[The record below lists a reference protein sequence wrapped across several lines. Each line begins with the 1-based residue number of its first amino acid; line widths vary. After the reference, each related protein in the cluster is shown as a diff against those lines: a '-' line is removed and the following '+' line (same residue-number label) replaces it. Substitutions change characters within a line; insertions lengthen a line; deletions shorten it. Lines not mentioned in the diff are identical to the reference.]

1 MSAGCTRCDAAP
13 RDARAKLGVVAE
25 SYRARLA
32 KLIGGRIRAAY
43 APLLAALPRLAAA
56 SVEARADAALRK
68 DASPIVEAA
77 RLASAAGE
85 GWGGGFS
92 RDLRAEIERAS
103 LNVTSKTRLD
113 LRRKLDVH
121 PDRRVNGIRIAES
134 PKLQP
139 IIEGFAAENAALIT
153 GIAPRLAS
161 EVQALVVAGLT
172 AGTPHERLARQI
184 RDRLDVSA
192 NRAEMIAIDQV
203 GKLDGQLSAQRAQDL
218 GVTHFWWRS
227 SNDERV
233 RGNPDGKYP
242 KATPSHFERNG
253 QRYAYADPPKGRNG
267 EPELPGT
274 AINCRCFAEADLS
287 TIAGAQQ
294 PEGQEAGEGAAP
306 AKSVDDLE
314 AEADRMVRE
323 VEEMLARQQAE
334 IERLSVPPPEE
345 PEPTVAA
352 VDIPLE
358 NQWHETQAQILQQQL
373 TTMEP
378 AAAETAIARYRRWKR
393 RGAQV
398 RRDEAPDEPN
408 SDAAR

>member
-1 MSAGCTRCDAAP
+1 MGAGCTRCDAAP
-13 RDARAKLGVVAE
+13 RDARVKIGVVAE

-32 KLIGGRIRAAY
+32 KLVGGRIRAAY
-43 APLLAALPRLAAA
+43 TPLLAALPRLAAA
-56 SVEARADAALRK
+56 SVEARADSSTRR
-68 DASPIVEAA
+68 DASPVDEAS
-77 RLASAAGE
+77 RLARDAE
-85 GWGGGFS
+85 REFGGGFAQQVRS
-92 RDLRAEIERAS
+92 EIKRAA
-103 LNVTSKTRLD
+103 LNVSSKTKTD
-113 LRRKLDVH
+113 LRRKLDKH
-121 PDRRVNGIRIAES
+121 EDRRVNAVKLTDS
-134 PKLQP
+134 PRLKP
-139 IIEGFAAENAALIT
+139 IIDGFAAENAALIT
-153 GIAPRLAS
+153 GISPRLSS

-242 KATPSHFERNG
+242 KANPSHFDRNG
-253 QRYAYADPPKGRNG
+253 QRFAYGDPPKGRNG

-274 AINCRCFAEADLS
+274 AINCRCFGEPDLS
-287 TIAGAQQ
+287 TIAGTQQ

-306 AKSVDDLE
+306 ARSVDDLE

-334 IERLSVPPPEE
+334 IERMTAQPE
-345 PEPTVAA
+345 PEPEPEPPSRET
-352 VDIPLE
+352 PLDD
-358 NQWHETQAQILQQQL
+358 QWQEAQAQILAQQMA
-373 TTMEP
+373 TMDP
-378 AAAETAIARYRRWKR
+378 LAVETALARHRRWKR
-393 RGAQV
+393 AGKRAQ
-398 RRDEAPDEPN
+398 R
-408 SDAAR
+408 